1 MPTAMQK
8 LMKISASLFLGTI
21 HRDIYGNSWADV
33 DLVGSNQMF
42 ETMLITITLHMSIR
56 LLKEKK
62 IGHANFCKNKNPSA
76 VC

>member
-1 MPTAMQK
+1 M
-8 LMKISASLFLGTI
+8 L
-21 HRDIYGNSWADV
+21 
-33 DLVGSNQMF
+33 
-42 ETMLITITLHMSIR
+42 ETMLITITLHMNIR